1 MRRLNIYRAAV
12 EGNWEEAVKIFEAD
26 PDAKTMR
33 VNGMR
38 MTPLLVAA
46 NCGKSEFVV
55 KLVEK
60 VLEPDDLDMIDQLGR
75 NALHH
80 VALACDVRAAEAM
93 VRKNR
98 DLVERPEVYGYTP
111 LFYAARWRLQSKG
124 RAVLDYLYSQTP
136 WAAIEDPETQSEKT
150 RNLVV
155 AITTSGAHDI
165 ALDVIK
171 KYEYL
176 ALASN
181 WERYSIL
188 HSLALQPSAFLSG
201 SKIPPWKRRFCK
213 WLNSVKITSKEIKM
227 VMEEEKKHKDAMKLV
242 EFICERLKT
251 KSDAQ
256 IMDYF
261 IPQNFPAVL
270 NVATRSGIVE
280 LVETCLKNFP
290 DLIWYSSDYDKKKLL
305 IHVAVKHR
313 QEKIFNCI
321 TTLTGQNAG
330 AYANTVD
337 EHYNNILHLA
347 ALLAPIPRLHS
358 VPGPA
363 FQMQRELQWF
373 QAVEKIVYRDE
384 IVARNKDHKTPQEL
398 FYEKHENLMKDAKEW
413 IKDTSNSCMVV
424 AALVATVAFASMI
437 TVPGGLD
444 NGTGKPVLSNKGVF
458 IIFSVSNAFSM
469 ISSAVALLMF
479 LSLQTSR
486 FTADD
491 FLELLPKN
499 LLQGLLALFI
509 AVATMMLAFGTAI
522 GIALQSRVSWAYI
535 PITVVAC
542 FPAIIFTKLQ
552 LPLLYQTLGIAR
564 DSKGLLP
571 K

>member
-1 MRRLNIYRAAV
+1 MNEWINQFLFLFFFRGETKIEERRAGEDGLDDGNYSTPTRTPEDFVKNMRRLNIYRAAV

-155 AITTSGAHDI
+155 AITTSGAH
-165 ALDVIK
+165 
-171 KYEYL
+171 
-176 ALASN
+176 
-181 WERYSIL
+181 
-188 HSLALQPSAFLSG
+188 G
-201 SKIPPWKRRFCK
+201 
-213 WLNSVKITSKEIKM
+213 LNSVKITSKEIKM